1 MKKLLRLLP
10 DKQYIQL
17 QYFYHFKR
25 FPNLKNP
32 KTFNEKLQWLKLHDR
47 KTEYTTMVDKYL
59 VKQHV
64 AKKIGAEYIIPTLGV
79 WNCAKEI
86 DFDALPN
93 QFVLKWN
100 HDSGSVIICKDKKV
114 FDRQA
119 AIEKLNKYQDHN
131 GYWYGREWPYKNIVP
146 RIIAEQ
152 YMEDTSHPEQK
163 ALLVYKIM
171 NFNGEPKVVQ
181 TIQGD
186 KTEDEVIDYFDTEW
200 NLLDMRQ
207 NFPNSICP
215 VARPKTFDKMLE
227 LSKEMSEG
235 FPFLRI
241 DFFEVNGKA
250 YFSEYTFYSDSGMA
264 AFTPTAWDEKLGEW
278 IKLPFEK

>member
-1 MKKLLRLLP
+1 
-10 DKQYIQL
+10 
-17 QYFYHFKR
+17 
-25 FPNLKNP
+25 
-32 KTFNEKLQWLKLHDR
+32 
-47 KTEYTTMVDKYL
+47 
-59 VKQHV
+59 
-64 AKKIGAEYIIPTLGV
+64 
-79 WNCAKEI
+79 
-86 DFDALPN
+86 
-93 QFVLKWN
+93 
-100 HDSGSVIICKDKKV
+100 
-114 FDRQA
+114 
-119 AIEKLNKYQDHN
+119 
-131 GYWYGREWPYKNIVP
+131 
-146 RIIAEQ
+146 
-152 YMEDTSHPEQK
+152 MEDTSHPEQK